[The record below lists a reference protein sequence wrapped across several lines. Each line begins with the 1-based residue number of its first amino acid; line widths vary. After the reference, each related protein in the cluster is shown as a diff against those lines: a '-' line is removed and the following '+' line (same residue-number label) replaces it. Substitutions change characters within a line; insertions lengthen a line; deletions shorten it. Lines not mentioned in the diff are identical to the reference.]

1 MCHGRDGGSALNAK
15 PFDELVRGAA
25 TTIDRKTSLKLLGA
39 AALGS
44 AIIRPLSAEAKNG
57 RNRKKKKR
65 GGSSTTQ
72 VVTVD
77 PNQQCGHQKGEC
89 LAFVQFQCARSL
101 LAASARETEAEA
113 VLVDCFTHQS
123 PCCEA
128 FATCNAT
135 AGLECLNQ
143 RVATEK

>member
-1 MCHGRDGGSALNAK
+1 MRHGRDGGSALNAE

-25 TTIDRKTSLKLLGA
+25 PTIDRKTSLKLLGA
-39 AALGS
+39 AALCS
-44 AIIRPLSAEAKNG
+44 AMIRPLSAEAKNG
-57 RNRKKKKR
+57 RKRKRR

-89 LAFVQFQCARSL
+89 LAFVQFQCARAL

-113 VLVDCFTHQS
+113 VLVDCFTQQS